1 MAMTELINK
10 VAQSGIITLDLEQF
24 LPERKVEGFDISQF
38 LFRGL
43 LLKEK
48 DFRIAVKDYDWTV
61 FSGKIVA
68 VYCST
73 DAIVAQ
79 WAFMLLA
86 SALQDAG
93 ADFYIGTPGEIEAQL
108 LLTNI
113 RNIAAERYQDQRV
126 VIKGCG
132 TQALPDAAYLEVTKR
147 LKPYVKSL
155 MFGEPCST
163 VPIYKKK

>member
-1 MAMTELINK
+1 MTELINK

-24 LPERKVEGFDISQF
+24 LPEKQVVGLDISSF

-48 DFRIAVKDYDWTV
+48 DFRTAVKEYDWTV
-61 FSGKIVA
+61 YSGKIAA
-68 VYCST
+68 VFCST

-79 WAFMLLA
+79 WAYMLLA
-86 SALQDAG
+86 TALQDNG
-93 ADFYIGTPGEIEAQL
+93 ADFYIGTPEEVRAQL
-108 LLTNI
+108 LLSNI
-113 RNIAAERYQDQRV
+113 RNIAPERYQDERV

-132 TQALPDAAYLEVTKR
+132 TQPLPDAAYLEVTKR